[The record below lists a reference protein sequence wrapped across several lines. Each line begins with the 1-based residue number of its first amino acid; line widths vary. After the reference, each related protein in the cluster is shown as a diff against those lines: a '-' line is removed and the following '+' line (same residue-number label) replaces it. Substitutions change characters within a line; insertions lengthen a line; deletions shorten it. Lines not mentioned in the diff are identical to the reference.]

1 MNIDPR
7 TSMMRLRAVLLLAAS
22 IAVALGGCARI
33 EDTARDTARDAV
45 TRAAT
50 AAAGEVKEQ
59 ICNLTQDGLVSAQDK
74 ELLAGLIPAARTA
87 GVPEEVLAPADQIA
101 KAGDAVPEEALGKLR
116 GTCGQEP
123 APSPS

>member
-1 MNIDPR
+1 
-7 TSMMRLRAVLLLAAS
+7 MRGRAAVLLTAFL
-22 IAVALGGCARI
+22 AVALSGCAQI
-33 EDTARDTARDAV
+33 EDTARDTARDAA

-87 GVPEEVLAPADQIA
+87 GVPEEVLAPADQLA
-101 KAGDAVPEEALGKLR
+101 KAGDAVPEDALGKLR
-116 GTCGQEP
+116 GACAQEP
-123 APSPS
+123 APSST